1 MSRKQIFVS
10 SGARRDP
17 VPRILSAAAL
27 VVSVAALIS
36 SMGGFAP
43 AAKTPTQPKHSHSGQ
58 TSQGK
63 EVAEKKKEAA
73 KKKKEAAK
81 KKKEAAKKK
90 KEAAKKKE
98 AQREASLKQAAALE
112 KHFNAVT
119 ASCPISAAIDLGSW
133 CLESST
139 FKVPTSEA
147 GQNDYFYA
155 AQKCVAEGGWLPTAA
170 QLIGAAPQVALKSTL
185 NDDPGTSGASEFPEA
200 AAGIKDE
207 REMTSDLFTT
217 AAGSRAA
224 GSEGVT
230 AGAKGV
236 GNLGEPDP
244 VPMPAEPAPETL
256 DYVTVYDNHNMGGF
270 AGGEAVGK
278 AENFRCAYAKGY
290 QGKPRNTSSRS

>member
-1 MSRKQIFVS
+1 MSNKPIFVS
-10 SGARRDP
+10 SSHRRDP
-17 VPRILSAAAL
+17 VPRLLSAAAL
-27 VVSVAALIS
+27 VVSIIALVA
-36 SMGGFAP
+36 SMGGLAP
-43 AAKTPTQPKHSHSGQ
+43 AAKSTAATQQKR
-58 TSQGK
+58 
-63 EVAEKKKEAA
+63 AA
-73 KKKKEAAK
+73 K
-81 KKKEAAKKK
+81 
-90 KEAAKKKE
+90 
-98 AQREASLKQAAALE
+98 QRKAAAR
-112 KHFNAVT
+112 KQTASIDARFGKVT
-119 ASCPISAAIDLGSW
+119 ANCPISGAIDLGSW

-139 FKVPTSEA
+139 FKVPTSDT
-147 GQNDYFYA
+147 GQNNYFYA
-155 AQKCVAEGGWLPTAA
+155 AQKCVKEGGWLPTAA
-170 QLIGAAPQVALKSTL
+170 QLIGAAPEAALKSTL

-230 AGAKGV
+230 PGSKGV

-244 VPMPAEPAPETL
+244 VPMPAEPSPETL
-256 DYVTVYDNHNMGGF
+256 DYVTVFDNHNLGGF